1 MKNIVN
7 VALLKEKR
15 NERKQSTKKFTTLF
29 TIVELA
35 NFYQFSTRFVDSN
48 RKQEVTQHL
57 RFVMKNIVNVALLKE
72 KRKER
77 KQSTKKFTTFF
88 IIVELANF
96 YQFSTRFTTNIILF
110 ALLSICHINKCKKFC
125 QFFFFCKKKKILRG

>member
-1 MKNIVN
+1 M
-7 VALLKEKR
+7 LKAVID
-15 NERKQSTKKFTTLF
+15 SKKIIL
-29 TIVELA
+29 V
-35 NFYQFSTRFVDSN
+35 VGSN

-88 IIVELANF
+88 TIVELASF
-96 YQFSTRFTTNIILF
+96 Y
-110 ALLSICHINKCKKFC
+110 
-125 QFFFFCKKKKILRG
+125 